1 MRATHPLVSIGVPVF
16 NEAAHID
23 AALASL
29 RSQDYP
35 NLEIIV
41 CDNASTDETQVIC
54 RRHAAEDP
62 RIRIEIA
69 PVNRGV
75 TANFRRAV
83 DLASGEFFMWASGH
97 DLWSPDFVSGCV
109 ELLLEHPSASLAYAS
124 ANWIGPDGQPYPR
137 ESGWSDTR
145 GMEPAARFFTVLW
158 GSMNPVLGVMRLDRL
173 RQCGSMPAI
182 IGGDLV
188 LLSALAIAGEF
199 LHARHCSW
207 SRRELRSEAHYGAK
221 LARYTSPGFAVSRS
235 WISRAFP
242 LLSLPLALANIV
254 ARSRIGW
261 LDKSLLLLS
270 LPMVLLLRYVVGRRA
285 A

>member
-1 MRATHPLVSIGVPVF
+1 MRSARPLVSIGVPVF

-23 AALASL
+23 AALRSL
-29 RSQDYP
+29 RAQDYP

-41 CDNASTDETQVIC
+41 CDNASTDETQAIC
-54 RRHAAEDP
+54 RRHAREDS
-62 RIRIEIA
+62 RIRVEVA

-109 ELLLEHPSASLAYAS
+109 ELLLEHPSASLAFAS
-124 ANWIGPDGQPYPR
+124 AHWIGADGKPYPR

-145 GMEPAARFFTVLW
+145 GMAPAARFFTVLW

-173 RQCGSMPAI
+173 RQCGSMPAL

-188 LLSALAIAGEF
+188 LLSALSFAGDF
-199 LHARHCSW
+199 LHAQHCSW
-207 SRRELRSEAHYGAK
+207 SRRELRSESNYGAK
-221 LARYTSPGFAVSRS
+221 LARYTSKGFGVSRTNV
-235 WISRAFP
+235 SRIFP
-242 LLSLPLALANIV
+242 LLGLPLALTKVVVRA
-254 ARSRIGW
+254 RIGW

-270 LPMVLLLRYVVGRRA
+270 LPTVLLLRYVVGRRPV
-285 A
+285 